1 MVRGGNIC
9 LTHRRLLGG
18 GISLQNRD
26 LQDVNNSTKKINS
39 AAFKMFENKLL
50 WLILSTLIIMQEDDA
65 SKISGSIISKTV
77 SSSCNGYE

>member
-18 GISLQNRD
+18 GISLQNRV
-26 LQDVNNSTKKINS
+26 LQGVNNSTKKINS
-39 AAFKMFENKLL
+39 AAFKMFENKS

-65 SKISGSIISKTV
+65 SKISRSIISKTV